1 MTAGAVETPYA
12 GLATRTLAFAV
23 DAAVINATAV
33 VVGAVIALC
42 VSVLHLPSDIRH
54 ALVAIGGAAYV
65 VWCVAYFVVFWSTA
79 EQTPGDRVMRVRVLA
94 TRAGDGA
101 LKPRQALLRFVALV
115 LAAIPL
121 LAGIWMMLWDSRRR
135 GLHDR
140 MAHTVVVFEPRR

>member
-1 MTAGAVETPYA
+1 
-12 GLATRTLAFAV
+12 
-23 DAAVINATAV
+23 
-33 VVGAVIALC
+33 
-42 VSVLHLPSDIRH
+42 
-54 ALVAIGGAAYV
+54 
-65 VWCVAYFVVFWSTA
+65 
-79 EQTPGDRVMRVRVLA
+79 MRVRVLG